1 MEEKNSEKEVIENES
16 KQDET
21 KEKIQDES
29 KTAKTENS
37 ENTENGIEISNDVIA
52 VIAGVAVSEVQGVA
66 SMSGGFAGGITEVLS
81 GKKNMAKGIKVDKTE
96 NTAKID
102 VNIIVEYGSRIPD
115 VAFEIQ
121 NRVKKSVES
130 MTGFKVE
137 EVNVHVQG
145 VDTNIS
151 KIENTDNQKETNE
164 NEGEKE
170 KMKFIEKV
178 TLIIYSNIILILS
191 VIACLLVFGWIDIDV
206 VQNLVKDL
214 ILYGTSSKIILGVS
228 IVFILLSLRCIFFDP
243 TSKQELKDKQ
253 GILLANDN
261 GKLMIS
267 KETIEDLVQAV
278 TKQYKMAKEV
288 TSRVELDKEN
298 NVNIFVNLVVGS
310 DTVIKDLSADLQ
322 DKIKTKVKETTDLEV
337 KEVNITVKKAVQE
350 KQPKTAM

>member
-1 MEEKNSEKEVIENES
+1 
-16 KQDET
+16 
-21 KEKIQDES
+21 
-29 KTAKTENS
+29 
-37 ENTENGIEISNDVIA
+37 
-52 VIAGVAVSEVQGVA
+52 
-66 SMSGGFAGGITEVLS
+66 
-81 GKKNMAKGIKVDKTE
+81 
-96 NTAKID
+96 
-102 VNIIVEYGSRIPD
+102 
-115 VAFEIQ
+115 
-121 NRVKKSVES
+121 
-130 MTGFKVE
+130 
-137 EVNVHVQG
+137 
-145 VDTNIS
+145 
-151 KIENTDNQKETNE
+151 
-164 NEGEKE
+164 
-170 KMKFIEKV
+170 MKFIEKV

-243 TSKQELKDKQ
+243 TSKQEQKDKQ

>member
-1 MEEKNSEKEVIENES
+1 
-16 KQDET
+16 
-21 KEKIQDES
+21 
-29 KTAKTENS
+29 
-37 ENTENGIEISNDVIA
+37 
-52 VIAGVAVSEVQGVA
+52 
-66 SMSGGFAGGITEVLS
+66 
-81 GKKNMAKGIKVDKTE
+81 
-96 NTAKID
+96 
-102 VNIIVEYGSRIPD
+102 
-115 VAFEIQ
+115 
-121 NRVKKSVES
+121 
-130 MTGFKVE
+130 
-137 EVNVHVQG
+137 
-145 VDTNIS
+145 
-151 KIENTDNQKETNE
+151 
-164 NEGEKE
+164 
-170 KMKFIEKV
+170 MKFIEKV

-214 ILYGTSSKIILGVS
+214 ILYGTSSKIILGIS

-243 TSKQELKDKQ
+243 TSKQDLKDKQ

>member
-1 MEEKNSEKEVIENES
+1 
-16 KQDET
+16 
-21 KEKIQDES
+21 
-29 KTAKTENS
+29 
-37 ENTENGIEISNDVIA
+37 
-52 VIAGVAVSEVQGVA
+52 
-66 SMSGGFAGGITEVLS
+66 
-81 GKKNMAKGIKVDKTE
+81 
-96 NTAKID
+96 
-102 VNIIVEYGSRIPD
+102 
-115 VAFEIQ
+115 
-121 NRVKKSVES
+121 
-130 MTGFKVE
+130 
-137 EVNVHVQG
+137 
-145 VDTNIS
+145 
-151 KIENTDNQKETNE
+151 
-164 NEGEKE
+164 
-170 KMKFIEKV
+170 MKFIEKV

-288 TSRVELDKEN
+288 TSKVELDKDN
-298 NVNIFVNLVVGS
+298 NVNIFVNLVIGS

-350 KQPKTAM
+350 KQTKTAM

>member
-1 MEEKNSEKEVIENES
+1 
-16 KQDET
+16 
-21 KEKIQDES
+21 
-29 KTAKTENS
+29 
-37 ENTENGIEISNDVIA
+37 
-52 VIAGVAVSEVQGVA
+52 
-66 SMSGGFAGGITEVLS
+66 
-81 GKKNMAKGIKVDKTE
+81 
-96 NTAKID
+96 
-102 VNIIVEYGSRIPD
+102 
-115 VAFEIQ
+115 
-121 NRVKKSVES
+121 
-130 MTGFKVE
+130 
-137 EVNVHVQG
+137 
-145 VDTNIS
+145 
-151 KIENTDNQKETNE
+151 
-164 NEGEKE
+164 
-170 KMKFIEKV
+170 MKFIEKI
-178 TLIIYSNIILILS
+178 TLIIYSNIMLILS

-214 ILYGTSSKIILGVS
+214 ILYGTSSKIILGIS

-243 TSKQELKDKQ
+243 TSKQDLKDKQ

>member
-1 MEEKNSEKEVIENES
+1 
-16 KQDET
+16 
-21 KEKIQDES
+21 
-29 KTAKTENS
+29 
-37 ENTENGIEISNDVIA
+37 
-52 VIAGVAVSEVQGVA
+52 
-66 SMSGGFAGGITEVLS
+66 
-81 GKKNMAKGIKVDKTE
+81 
-96 NTAKID
+96 
-102 VNIIVEYGSRIPD
+102 
-115 VAFEIQ
+115 
-121 NRVKKSVES
+121 
-130 MTGFKVE
+130 
-137 EVNVHVQG
+137 
-145 VDTNIS
+145 
-151 KIENTDNQKETNE
+151 
-164 NEGEKE
+164 
-170 KMKFIEKV
+170 MKFIETV

-243 TSKQELKDKQ
+243 TSKQDLKDKQ

-350 KQPKTAM
+350 KQAKTAM

>member
-1 MEEKNSEKEVIENES
+1 
-16 KQDET
+16 
-21 KEKIQDES
+21 
-29 KTAKTENS
+29 
-37 ENTENGIEISNDVIA
+37 
-52 VIAGVAVSEVQGVA
+52 
-66 SMSGGFAGGITEVLS
+66 
-81 GKKNMAKGIKVDKTE
+81 
-96 NTAKID
+96 
-102 VNIIVEYGSRIPD
+102 
-115 VAFEIQ
+115 
-121 NRVKKSVES
+121 
-130 MTGFKVE
+130 
-137 EVNVHVQG
+137 
-145 VDTNIS
+145 
-151 KIENTDNQKETNE
+151 
-164 NEGEKE
+164 
-170 KMKFIEKV
+170 MKFIEKV
-178 TLIIYSNIILILS
+178 TLIIYSNIMLILS
-191 VIACLLVFGWIDIDV
+191 VIACLLVFGWIDIDI

-310 DTVIKDLSADLQ
+310 DTIIKELSADLQ

-337 KEVNITVKKAVQE
+337 KEVNITVKKAIQE

>member
-1 MEEKNSEKEVIENES
+1 
-16 KQDET
+16 
-21 KEKIQDES
+21 
-29 KTAKTENS
+29 
-37 ENTENGIEISNDVIA
+37 
-52 VIAGVAVSEVQGVA
+52 
-66 SMSGGFAGGITEVLS
+66 
-81 GKKNMAKGIKVDKTE
+81 
-96 NTAKID
+96 
-102 VNIIVEYGSRIPD
+102 
-115 VAFEIQ
+115 
-121 NRVKKSVES
+121 
-130 MTGFKVE
+130 
-137 EVNVHVQG
+137 
-145 VDTNIS
+145 
-151 KIENTDNQKETNE
+151 
-164 NEGEKE
+164 
-170 KMKFIEKV
+170 MKFIEKV

-243 TSKQELKDKQ
+243 TSKQDLKDKQ

-322 DKIKTKVKETTDLEV
+322 DKIKAKVKETTDLEV

>member
-1 MEEKNSEKEVIENES
+1 
-16 KQDET
+16 
-21 KEKIQDES
+21 
-29 KTAKTENS
+29 
-37 ENTENGIEISNDVIA
+37 
-52 VIAGVAVSEVQGVA
+52 
-66 SMSGGFAGGITEVLS
+66 
-81 GKKNMAKGIKVDKTE
+81 
-96 NTAKID
+96 
-102 VNIIVEYGSRIPD
+102 
-115 VAFEIQ
+115 
-121 NRVKKSVES
+121 
-130 MTGFKVE
+130 
-137 EVNVHVQG
+137 
-145 VDTNIS
+145 
-151 KIENTDNQKETNE
+151 
-164 NEGEKE
+164 
-170 KMKFIEKV
+170 MKFIEKI
-178 TLIIYSNIILILS
+178 TLIIYSNIMLILS

-322 DKIKTKVKETTDLEV
+322 EKIKTKVKETTDLEV

-350 KQPKTAM
+350 KQTKTAM